1 MNSLGKAIFFTT
13 GNSTSASELFDQLK
27 RYFHDSIPPC
37 YYTTLLHIPV
47 PWSRPPVTHSQQH
60 SIRGYCALAAAAS
73 IWGGMYVVSKY
84 ALDFIPPFMLLWLR
98 YVTALC
104 VLYPL
109 AARQHKAP
117 LTRAD
122 HRVFLSIGLVGYV
135 ISVGLQFIGTRLSSA
150 HNGAIITSASP
161 AFILLFAWLMLG
173 ERLTTRKLLSV
184 LLATVGVIIVVGW
197 DSGAAG
203 GGGVLFGN
211 LALIGAAVTWALLSV
226 LARKF
231 SASLSPLVIT
241 TGAVFWAAI
250 MTTPIMVVEWRFLP
264 PHGLDNPLLWGAVV
278 YLGVVATAGAF
289 YFWNKGLSLVE
300 AGTGSVF
307 FFLQPVVG
315 ALLGWLVLGEQL
327 TTSFFI
333 GGGVILLAVLIASLP
348 KKGF

>member
-1 MNSLGKAIFFTT
+1 MTPSPHAIH
-13 GNSTSASELFDQLK
+13 K
-27 RYFHDSIPPC
+27 R
-37 YYTTLLHIPV
+37 LHIPV
-47 PWSRPPVTHSQQH
+47 RRSGPPVTHSQQH

-197 DSGAAG
+197 DSSAVG

-211 LALIGAAVTWALLSV
+211 LALIGAAITWALLSV

-264 PHGLDNPLLWGAVV
+264 AHGLDNPLLWGAVV

-348 KKGF
+348 KKAFETQRHRDTEKTSITI

>member
-1 MNSLGKAIFFTT
+1 MHPVPNPDKQDTCVDEVIFCQKTPENNSLLTKQVV
-13 GNSTSASELFDQLK
+13 L
-27 RYFHDSIPPC
+27 
-37 YYTTLLHIPV
+37 
-47 PWSRPPVTHSQQH
+47 
-60 SIRGYCALAAAAS
+60 GYIALAAAAS

-84 ALDFIPPFMLLWLR
+84 ALDFIPPFTLLWLR
-98 YVTALC
+98 YITGFC
-104 VLYPL
+104 VLFPL
-109 AARQHKAP
+109 AARQQKAP
-117 LTRAD
+117 LSRAD
-122 HRVFLSIGLVGYV
+122 HRIFLSIGFVGYFV
-135 ISVGLQFIGTRLSSA
+135 SVGLQFINTQLSSA

-184 LLATVGVIIVVGW
+184 LLATAGVIIVVGW
-197 DSGAAG
+197 DTDAAG
-203 GGGVLFGN
+203 GGGALFGN

-226 LARKF
+226 QARKF

-250 MTTPIMVVEWRFLP
+250 MTTPVMFVEWRFLP
-264 PHGLDNPLLWGAVV
+264 VHGLDNPLLWGAVL

-300 AGTGSVF
+300 AGIGSVF

-315 ALLGWLVLGEQL
+315 ALLGWLVLGEHL
-327 TTSFFI
+327 TASFFT

-348 KKGF
+348 SSFSFSSSASK

>member
-1 MNSLGKAIFFTT
+1 MSHTQHRSL
-13 GNSTSASELFDQLK
+13 
-27 RYFHDSIPPC
+27 
-37 YYTTLLHIPV
+37 
-47 PWSRPPVTHSQQH
+47 
-60 SIRGYCALAAAAS
+60 RGYYALAAAAS

-84 ALDFIPPFMLLWLR
+84 ALDFIPPFTLLWLR
-98 YVTALC
+98 YVTGFC
-104 VLYPL
+104 VLYPM
-109 AARQHKAP
+109 AARQQKVP
-117 LTRAD
+117 LTRLD
-122 HRVFLSIGLVGYV
+122 HRAFLLIGFVGYV
-135 ISVGLQFIGTRLSSA
+135 VSVGLQFIGTRLSSA

-173 ERLTTRKLLSV
+173 ERLTARKLLSV
-184 LLATVGVIIVVGW
+184 LLATVGVIIVVGL
-197 DSGAAG
+197 DAGAVG
-203 GGGVLFGN
+203 GGGWALAGN

-226 LARKF
+226 LARKY

-264 PHGLDNPLLWGAVV
+264 VSGLDNPLLWGAVL

-327 TTSFFI
+327 STSFFI

-348 KKGF
+348 KKAY

>member
-1 MNSLGKAIFFTT
+1 MPQTRHHSLLG
-13 GNSTSASELFDQLK
+13 
-27 RYFHDSIPPC
+27 
-37 YYTTLLHIPV
+37 YT
-47 PWSRPPVTHSQQH
+47 
-60 SIRGYCALAAAAS
+60 ALAAAAS

-84 ALDFIPPFMLLWLR
+84 ALDFIPPFTLLWLR

-109 AARQHKAP
+109 AARQHTAP

-122 HRVFLSIGLVGYV
+122 HRIFLSIGLVGYV
-135 ISVGLQFIGTRLSSA
+135 VSVGLQFIGTRLSSA

-173 ERLTTRKLLSV
+173 ERLTTRKLCSV

-197 DSGAAG
+197 DSGATG
-203 GGGVLFGN
+203 GGGVLLGN

-226 LARKF
+226 MARKF

-241 TGAVFWAAI
+241 AGAVFWAAI
-250 MTTPIMVVEWRFLP
+250 MTTPLMVVEWRFIP
-264 PHGLDNPLLWGAVV
+264 VRGMDNPLLWVAVL

-315 ALLGWLVLGEQL
+315 AVLGWLLLGEQL
-327 TTSFFI
+327 TRSFFI

-348 KKGF
+348 SRRCYTSPVAD

>member
-1 MNSLGKAIFFTT
+1 MRHASRQDLLG
-13 GNSTSASELFDQLK
+13 
-27 RYFHDSIPPC
+27 
-37 YYTTLLHIPV
+37 YTT
-47 PWSRPPVTHSQQH
+47 
-60 SIRGYCALAAAAS
+60 LAAAAS

-84 ALDFIPPFMLLWLR
+84 ALDFIPPFTLLWLR

-104 VLYPL
+104 VLYPM
-109 AARQHKAP
+109 AARQHKGR
-117 LTRAD
+117 LTWDA
-122 HRVFLSIGLVGYV
+122 HRIFLSIGFVGYV

-161 AFILLFAWLMLG
+161 AFILLFAWLMLK

-197 DSGAAG
+197 DTGSGSG
-203 GGGVLFGN
+203 GSVMLGN
-211 LALIGAAVTWALLSV
+211 LALIGAAITWALLSV

-231 SASLSPLVIT
+231 SSTLSPLVIT
-241 TGAVFWAAI
+241 AGAVFWAAI
-250 MTTPIMVVEWRFLP
+250 LTTPIMVVEWRFLP
-264 PHGLDNPLLWGAVV
+264 VRGLDNPLLWAAIL

-348 KKGF
+348 PRSRCSPSVSE

>member
-1 MNSLGKAIFFTT
+1 M
-13 GNSTSASELFDQLK
+13 
-27 RYFHDSIPPC
+27 P
-37 YYTTLLHIPV
+37 
-47 PWSRPPVTHSQQH
+47 HSH
-60 SIRGYCALAAAAS
+60 HHTFRGYCALAAAAS

-84 ALDFIPPFMLLWLR
+84 ALDFIPPFTLLWLR

-109 AARQHKAP
+109 AVRQQRTP
-117 LTRAD
+117 LTRSD
-122 HRVFLSIGLVGYV
+122 HRAFLLVGFVGYV
-135 ISVGLQFIGTRLSSA
+135 VSVGLQFIGTRLSSA

-173 ERLTTRKLLSV
+173 ERLTRRKLCSV
-184 LLATVGVIIVVGW
+184 LLATVGVVVVVGL
-197 DSGAAG
+197 DAG
-203 GGGVLFGN
+203 PGDGGRVLFGN

-226 LARKF
+226 LARKY

-241 TGAVFWAAI
+241 AGAVFYAAI
-250 MTTPIMVVEWRFLP
+250 MTTPVMVVEWRVLP
-264 PHGLDNPLLWGAVV
+264 VRGLDNPLLWGAVL

-300 AGTGSVF
+300 AGTASVF

-315 ALLGWLVLGEQL
+315 ALLGWLILGEQL
-327 TTSFFI
+327 TASFFT

-348 KKGF
+348 SSAKYRSSAAQ

>member
-1 MNSLGKAIFFTT
+1 MPFL
-13 GNSTSASELFDQLK
+13 SAHHSDRKVSMQ
-27 RYFHDSIPPC
+27 RIP
-37 YYTTLLHIPV
+37 
-47 PWSRPPVTHSQQH
+47 HSDKQAVA
-60 SIRGYCALAAAAS
+60 GYAALAAAAS

-84 ALDFIPPFMLLWLR
+84 ALDFIPPFTLLWLR
-98 YVTALC
+98 YASGFCVLFPLALRQQKTAL
-104 VLYPL
+104 
-109 AARQHKAP
+109 
-117 LTRAD
+117 TRSD
-122 HRVFLSIGLVGYV
+122 HRAFILVGSVGYV

-173 ERLTTRKLLSV
+173 ERLTARKLLSV
-184 LLATVGVIIVVGW
+184 LLATVGVVVVVGL
-197 DSGAAG
+197 DGASAG
-203 GGGVLFGN
+203 GGRALAGN

-231 SASLSPLVIT
+231 SSSISPLVIT
-241 TGAVFWAAI
+241 TGAVFWATI
-250 MTTPIMVVEWRFLP
+250 MTTPIMVLEWRFLP
-264 PHGLDNPLLWGAVV
+264 VQGLNNPLLWGAVL

-327 TTSFFI
+327 SMSFFI
-333 GGGVILLAVLIASLP
+333 GGGIILLAVLIASLRQ
-348 KKGF
+348 KW